1 MFTRGATFFFSE
13 LRSLSS
19 ANFAARVTV
28 RRVKGATFEFKGEEE
43 KKKEFA
49 MTDRDCLFDS
59 LPKERLASGRLKGND
74 TVVEEVQNNI
84 REGKKYVQKD
94 ASEVNTYEIAQL
106 SRASGRRQ
114 PSHALRW
121 KEQVRQRGRKL
132 TGEEAE
138 TERKMAGVDVYNF
151 G

>member
-1 MFTRGATFFFSE
+1 MFTRRATFFFSE

-28 RRVKGATFEFKGEEE
+28 RRVKGATFEFKGEK

-59 LPKERLASGRLKGND
+59 LPKERLTSGRLKGYD

-84 REGKKYVQKD
+84 RDGEKYAQKD

-121 KEQVRQRGRKL
+121 KEQVRQRGRKW

>member
-1 MFTRGATFFFSE
+1 
-13 LRSLSS
+13 
-19 ANFAARVTV
+19 
-28 RRVKGATFEFKGEEE
+28 
-43 KKKEFA
+43 

-84 REGKKYVQKD
+84 REGKKYAQKD